1 MNIMELQGQI
11 CYLEHIVIMLMKI
24 MNLTLRNKKKN
35 LTNKLKKIYYLRTK
49 KLQKK
54 KVMIFYT
61 NQKKVGIIPFYINKQ
76 MIQNIC
82 LEYLYLLLTVKQ

>member
-24 MNLTLRNKKKN
+24 MDLTLRNKKKS
-35 LTNKLKKIYYLRTK
+35 LTNKLKKIYCLKIK

-82 LEYLYLLLTVKQ
+82 LEYLNLVTVKQ

>member
-24 MNLTLRNKKKN
+24 MDLTLRNKKKN
-35 LTNKLKKIYYLRTK
+35 LTNKLKKIYCLKIK

-54 KVMIFYT
+54 KDMIFYT
-61 NQKKVGIIPFYINKQ
+61 NQKKVGIILFYINKQ
-76 MIQNIC
+76 KIQNIC
-82 LEYLYLLLTVKQ
+82 LEYLNLVTVR